1 MKTKIFSLLFAIIA
15 SVGTMFADNIS
26 YDVKIDGVYYN
37 LNYTTETASVTY
49 HGADSYSNLNEY
61 SGTVTI
67 PTSVT
72 KNGKTYS
79 VTSIGKNAFQWCS
92 ELTSVTIP
100 YSVTSIGDYAFHN
113 CSGLTSIEI
122 PNSVTSIGIYA
133 FSHCTSLTSVYIPNS
148 ITSIGDCAF
157 YECAGLTS
165 ATIGNNVSTI
175 GVGTF
180 YNCSGLTSV
189 TIGSSVTSIGENA
202 FKGCSHLANI
212 VCWAY
217 TPPQC
222 GSYAFYFINMSKS
235 IPLYVPGGTVNAY
248 KKASTW
254 KEFTNYQSTSG
265 EQYTC
270 SHAAITITIMFS
282 PTLLRWEKSYDG
294 GNTWTNIACSDY
306 QYTEEN
312 PASGIVKYRALGTDN
327 SYSDVVTITY
337 VDAVPETIQA
347 LPATSTKT
355 VEESITFT
363 ADVVDNDYSYQ
374 WKKGGVDILDA
385 TNGTYT
391 ISSIKSS
398 DAGEYTCY
406 ISNGCN
412 DVTTTTA
419 TLAVN
424 KCAQTINFPEIPTFT
439 YETNLTYTL
448 PETTDK
454 GLTITYQSMNTSVA
468 TVSGNVL
475 TIKAPGTAIISAS
488 QIGNDDYLEAT
499 QVSRTLTVN
508 KRTQTITF
516 DELPVKTY
524 EDVPFTLPQKTDEGL
539 TISYTCTN
547 TAVATV
553 SGNTVT
559 ILKPGTTDIIA
570 SQAGDA
576 THYAAT
582 EVSQTLI
589 VNKAV
594 QEMSFGAL
602 SSKTYGDAP
611 FALSKVSNKNLTI
624 TYTSSDASIASIT
637 DNIVTIKHPGTV
649 TITATQE
656 GNAYYLAAE
665 TKSQT
670 LTINK
675 ANQTI
680 NLSPL
685 ESRAFDSEDFELP
698 NLTDKG
704 QTISYVSSKQDV
716 ATITGNIVHITG
728 VGMTQITATQDGNE
742 YYNAAPSVSQTLT
755 ITKATQTINFPE
767 LSACVYGQ
775 DTITLVATV
784 NSGMEIE
791 FESSN
796 NSVATVIGNKLA
808 IVGAGTCF
816 ITASADGNQYYYTA
830 TSVQRTLVVNKA
842 QSVLTFEAIEGE
854 YTYGDT
860 PITLTAYGSSGNIVF
875 NSSNPTKLLIA
886 GTNAIIQGAGHF
898 TITASI
904 AEDANHLPISASQEI
919 TIRKAPLTLTID
931 NTSRKYG
938 DNNPVFTCTYK
949 GFVNGDTKADLTAN
963 VNISTSANVY
973 SPVGAYEIFATGT
986 TDDNYE
992 ITVKKGILTIEKAPL
1007 SISAQGTREYGE
1019 NNSDFVFAYEGFK
1032 NNENSSVLTT
1042 QPTAYTTAKKSSPVG
1057 TYPIYVSGASAT
1069 NYEIAHQEGSFVI
1082 TKAPLTIFVIDATR
1096 KQGEENPKFELNIDG
1111 FKLEDT
1117 VADLDKLPTI
1127 QCEANVNSPA
1137 GTYPIFLLEDGYD
1150 DNYAYNLVNGV
1161 LTVENTEAIEDVSTS
1176 MMPHKVINN
1185 GQIYILRGDKTYTI
1199 TGTEVK

>member
-1 MKTKIFSLLFAIIA
+1 MKTKIFSLLFVLIA
-15 SVGTMFADNIS
+15 SVGTIFAS
-26 YDVKIDGVYYN
+26 PTKVDGIWYNFDSNTLTATVTFTGSSTYYK
-37 LNYTTETASVTY
+37 TY
-49 HGADSYSNLNEY
+49 EGVVIIPATVNY
-61 SGTVTI
+61 SGQ
-67 PTSVT
+67 
-72 KNGKTYS
+72 TYN
-79 VTSIGKNAFQWCS
+79 VTSIGANAFSWDFD
-92 ELTSVTIP
+92 LTSV
-100 YSVTSIGDYAFHN
+100 
-113 CSGLTSIEI
+113 EI
-122 PNSVTSIGIYA
+122 PNSVTSIGLDA
-133 FSHCTSLTSVYIPNS
+133 F
-148 ITSIGDCAF
+148 D
-157 YECAGLTS
+157 
-165 ATIGNNVSTI
+165 
-175 GVGTF
+175 
-180 YNCSGLTSV
+180 NCSGLTSV
-189 TIGSSVTSIGENA
+189 TIGNSVTTIGNNA
-202 FKGCSHLANI
+202 FYSCTSLTSI
-212 VCWAY
+212 VCMSK

-222 GSYAFYFINMSKS
+222 GSNVFYNVSNS
-235 IPLYVPGGTVNAY
+235 VTLYIPAGTVKAY
-248 KKASTW
+248 KKAVTW
-254 KEFTNYQSTSG
+254 KDFINYQEGTSNKSS
-265 EQYTC
+265 C
-270 SHAAITITIMFS
+270 SQVPMEITIFHS

-294 GNTWTNIACSDY
+294 GITWTYIACTDY

-312 PASGIVKYRALGTDN
+312 PAAGIVMYRVLGTDN

-337 VDAVPETIQA
+337 VDAVPDAIQA
-347 LPATSTKT
+347 TPSTPTKT
-355 VEESITFT
+355 VEESITLT
-363 ADVVDNDYSYQ
+363 ANVEDNGYSYQ
-374 WKKGGVDILDA
+374 WKKDGFNISGA
-385 TNGTYT
+385 TSRTYT
-391 ISSIKSS
+391 IPIVKSS
-398 DAGEYTCY
+398 HAGNYTCE

-412 DVTTTTA
+412 SITTSTA
-419 TLAVN
+419 TLSVN
-424 KCAQTINFPEIPTFT
+424 KCAQTIDFPEIPTFT
-439 YETNLTYTL
+439 YEAGLTYTL

-508 KRTQTITF
+508 KRTQTISF

-524 EDVPFTLPQKTDEGL
+524 EDVPFALPQTTDEGL
-539 TISYTCTN
+539 TIAYTSTN
-547 TAVATV
+547 TAVATI

-594 QEMSFGAL
+594 QEIYFGEL
-602 SSKTYGDAP
+602 PSKTYGDAP
-611 FALSKVSNKNLTI
+611 FALSKVSNKNLII

-649 TITATQE
+649 TIMATQA

-680 NLSPL
+680 NLSTL

-698 NLTDKG
+698 KLTDKG

-728 VGMTQITATQDGNE
+728 VGTTQITATQDGNE
-742 YYNAAPSVSQTLT
+742 YYNAAPFVSQTLT
-755 ITKATQTINFPE
+755 ITKATQTINFSE
-767 LSACVYGQ
+767 LPTCVYGQ

-784 NSGMEIE
+784 NSGLEIE

-796 NSVATVIGNKLA
+796 SSVATVTGNKLA

-816 ITASADGNQYYYTA
+816 ITASAAGNQYYYTA

-842 QSVLTFEAIEGE
+842 QSALTFEPIEGE
-854 YTYGDT
+854 YIYGDA
-860 PITLTAYGSSGNIVF
+860 PITLTAYGSSDKIVF
-875 NSSNPTKLLIA
+875 TSSNPSKLLVA
-886 GTNAIIQGAGHF
+886 GTNAIIQGAGRF

-904 AEDANHLPISASQEI
+904 AEDANHLPVSVSQEI
-919 TIRKAPLTLTID
+919 TIGKASLTLTIN
-931 NTSRKYG
+931 NTSRTYG

-949 GFVNGDTKADLTAN
+949 GFVNGDTKSDLTAN
-963 VNISTSANVY
+963 VNLSTNANVT

-992 ITVKKGILTIEKAPL
+992 ITCKKGILTIEKAPL
-1007 SISAQGTREYGE
+1007 AISAQGIREYGE
-1019 NNSDFVFAYEGFK
+1019 NNPDFVFNYVGFK
-1032 NNENSSVLTT
+1032 NNENSSTLTT
-1042 QPTAYTTAKKSSPVG
+1042 QPAAYTTAKKSSPVG

-1069 NYEIAHQEGSFVI
+1069 NYEIFYNEGTFVI
-1082 TKAPLTIFVIDATR
+1082 TKAPITITVKDATR
-1096 KQGEENPKFELNIDG
+1096 KQGEENPKFELKIDG
-1111 FKLEDT
+1111 FKLEET
-1117 VADLDKLPTI
+1117 IADLDKLPTI

-1137 GTYPIFLLEDGYD
+1137 GTYPIVLLDDGYD
-1150 DNYAYNLVNGV
+1150 DNYTYILVNGV
-1161 LTVENTEAIEDVSTS
+1161 LTVESTEAIDNVHTDDK
-1176 MMPHKVINN
+1176 PRKLIHN
-1185 GQIYILRGDKTYTI
+1185 GQILILRGNKTYNLQ
-1199 TGTEVK
+1199 GQLVNQ